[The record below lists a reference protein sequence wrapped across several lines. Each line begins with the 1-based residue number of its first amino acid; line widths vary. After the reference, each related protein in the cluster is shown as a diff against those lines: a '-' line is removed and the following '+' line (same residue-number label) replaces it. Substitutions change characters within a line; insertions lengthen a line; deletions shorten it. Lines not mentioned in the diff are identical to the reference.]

1 MKELW
6 ARTFETFRRHL
17 ILWVPCSAAG
27 VLMLVL
33 GSLQKAEIH
42 WALRHFTTRHSVL
55 GGEVPAYDFNQ
66 AQHKAWMIVFP
77 LGLLKDFLEVCLFVV
92 ALVMTAKLV
101 GMILEEQRP
110 ELIAAVRGTASRWR
124 GILLFS
130 FKYMVIQGLL
140 VEVPLFLG
148 ATLLTSARFSEFAL
162 SKSLVFTFGL
172 VAEGVLAWLLVPAA
186 IRLSGPE
193 DSPIVASECRKVG
206 VVFAVVT
213 SAASLALGYGIDQA
227 EATIVLDNQWEL
239 WSLRVVNTILVNAP
253 DILLFIALALMA
265 VQGADSAERLKDPGP
280 DLLPPEPTAE

>member
-1 MKELW
+1 MIPRGSQTPINTGQK
-6 ARTFETFRRHL
+6 RTSNRFR
-17 ILWVPCSAAG
+17 
-27 VLMLVL
+27 
-33 GSLQKAEIH
+33 
-42 WALRHFTTRHSVL
+42 TRRN
-55 GGEVPAYDFNQ
+55 ENREQRRPNQTNFN
-66 AQHKAWMIVFP
+66 KF

-172 VAEGVLAWLLVPAA
+172 VAEGVLAWLL
-186 IRLSGPE
+186 
-193 DSPIVASECRKVG
+193 
-206 VVFAVVT
+206 
-213 SAASLALGYGIDQA
+213 
-227 EATIVLDNQWEL
+227 
-239 WSLRVVNTILVNAP
+239 
-253 DILLFIALALMA
+253 
-265 VQGADSAERLKDPGP
+265 
-280 DLLPPEPTAE
+280 